1 MNIKALFC
9 CTAFLNVGAAHS
21 FDLKGVVVG
30 APLDAKQM
38 KAELG
43 IECGAGLPR
52 CSSGFTTLA
61 GISCTPAA
69 RINPQGELIEI
80 TSFFPSA
87 LFEQFSD
94 ALKTKWGAPAVVS
107 NVRMKNG
114 VGISIDEIIESWT
127 NAAGDEVV
135 LYRYAGRVGHGYLS
149 LRSRAGIEAATGQD
163 AAQARRAAGDI

>member
-9 CTAFLNVGAAHS
+9 CTAFLSVGAAHS

-43 IECGAGLPR
+43 IECGVGLPR

-61 GISCTPAA
+61 GISCTPTA
-69 RINPQGELIEI
+69 RINSQGELIEI

-94 ALKTKWGAPAVVS
+94 ALITKWGAPALVS

-114 VGISIDEIIESWT
+114 MGMPIDEIIESWK
-127 NAAGDEVV
+127 NEAGDEVA
-135 LYRYAGRVGHGYLS
+135 LYRYAGRVDHGYLS
-149 LRSRAGIEAATGQD
+149 LRSRAGIEAASAPD
-163 AAQARRAAGDI
+163 AAQVRKAAGDI